1 MTDPRV
7 DTQMLDVVIVGAG
20 VVGCATA
27 RELSRYRL
35 NVVVCGLAAEASQGG
50 PTKANT
56 GIVHAGYDPMPG
68 TLMARVERAWKRPV

>member
-1 MTDPRV
+1 MTEPRAG
-7 DTQMLDVVIVGAG
+7 TQIPDVVIVGAG

-35 NVVVCGLAAEASQGG
+35 NVVVCERAAEASQGG

-68 TLMARVERAWKRPV
+68 R